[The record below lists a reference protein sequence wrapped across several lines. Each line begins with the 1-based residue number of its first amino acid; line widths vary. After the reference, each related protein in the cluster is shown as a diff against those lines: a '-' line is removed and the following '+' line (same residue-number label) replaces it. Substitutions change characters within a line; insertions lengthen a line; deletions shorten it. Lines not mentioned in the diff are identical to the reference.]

1 MLATCPNC
9 REPIPAYRLFFTTAW
24 GSWRCS
30 KCNSLL
36 GVNVKRRLVL
46 VSVAVLLALLL
57 AGWASRRF
65 PTVADTPV
73 MIGVFVTV
81 LVVHFLFFERA
92 RLIERTGFRCQRCGY
107 DLQGQVEP
115 RCPECGRAFDVGER
129 THMHSLSSAEVADQ
143 ARRRRWVKW
152 VGIALLAALVAGQI
166 LGLYFWRR
174 AGRASVQPAPETK
187 YILQA
192 VLAYAESHGGGGP
205 LHASELLLEGRVA
218 LQTFATLDSLTR
230 IESVPL
236 ADIML
241 SQFAGMKS
249 EERRK
254 VVNAASAGM
263 PDATIAH
270 RLGDFVFTYHGIDFA
285 NADTGLWVVVWSPDP
300 AQNPP
305 PSPGE
310 SIAVGLAGGN
320 VVQIALT
327 SFVEELSTQNQ
338 LRTRYGLPPLV
349 SPFTV
354 THKKPMVAQPVS
366 IHP

>member
-9 REPIPAYRLFFTTAW
+9 KEPIPWHRLFLTTAW
-24 GSWRCS
+24 GSWRCG

-46 VSVAVLLALLL
+46 VFVAVFLALLL

-73 MIGVFVTV
+73 MLGVFAAV
-81 LVVHFLFFERA
+81 LVIHFLCFERA
-92 RLIERTGFRCQRCGY
+92 RLIERCGFRCQSCGY

-115 RCPECGRAFDVGER
+115 RCPECGREFDAGER
-129 THMHSLSSAEVADQ
+129 TDMRRLSSADVAEQ

-152 VGIALLAALVAGQI
+152 VGVAFLVALVAAQI

-174 AGRASVQPAPETK
+174 VGRTSIRPAAETEH
-187 YILQA
+187 ILQA
-192 VLAYAESHGGGGP
+192 VLAYAKNHGGGGP
-205 LHASELLLEGRVA
+205 RHASELLREGHVTVN
-218 LQTFATLDSLTR
+218 TFATLDSLTR

-241 SQFAGMKS
+241 AQFAGLKP
-249 EERRK
+249 EERK
-254 VVNAASAGM
+254 SVVSAALVGM

-270 RLGDFVFTYHGIDFA
+270 RLGDFVFTYHGIDFG
-285 NADTGLWVVVWSPDP
+285 NADSDLWVVVWSPHP

-305 PSPGE
+305 PSPDE
-310 SIAVGLAGGN
+310 SIPVGLAGGN
-320 VVQIALT
+320 VVQIPL
-327 SFVEELSTQNQ
+327 SRFVEELFAQSQ
-338 LRTRYGLPPLV
+338 LRTRYGLPTLA

-354 THKKPMVAQPVS
+354 THRRPMVAQPVS
-366 IHP
+366 PQP